1 MSEYDEVREHVFER
15 GQQHIELLRSGL
27 EASFEDVSTFQDWV
41 TDRLNLLGSSTTEFT
56 LSRQDIAEQPA
67 FQNAGED
74 GEVVR
79 FGRNV
84 VGRYPGQ
91 SDTRT
96 LLFAHADKTPE
107 SYDQAA
113 RGDAIDFGPQ
123 KLRGPGVADDVS
135 GVTAAIGA
143 IKTLTEGEWE
153 PLTTV
158 LLGSIL
164 GKQLGVGGTYGLM
177 QNHDPAAAAVYV
189 HPAESGQGLDDLKVG
204 SNGLYEFHLELDGK
218 PPETNEVHH
227 PLYAHSG
234 VNPLEAIGSITQRLH
249 QWTEEIS
256 ARYTHPDVEAVAGR
270 SAGLLVS
277 DIRASDDGRA
287 VYELP
292 QSCRVELALAFP
304 PGLSLATVKEGVR
317 KTVREAEAET
327 AVRDVTVHA
336 GNHVADSAAAPG
348 ESRAVRTAS
357 RAIEGV
363 TTESPTFYY
372 GHTASDI
379 RYPMNYWDAP
389 TVGFGP
395 RAGDMGRPDEWIDRR
410 EYLETVAALTSFL
423 LDYSPDS

>member
-1 MSEYDEVREHVFER
+1 MSEYDEVREHVFNR
-15 GQQHIELLRSGL
+15 GQEHIELLRSGL
-27 EASFEDVSTFQDWV
+27 EASFEDVATFQDWV

-56 LSRQDIAEQPA
+56 LSRQDITEQPA
-67 FQNAGED
+67 FRNSEAEGEL
-74 GEVVR
+74 VR
-79 FGRNV
+79 FGRNI
-84 VGRYPGQ
+84 VGKYPGR
-91 SDTRT
+91 SDMQT

-107 SYDQAA
+107 SYRQAA
-113 RGDAIDFGPQ
+113 QGGAIDFGRT
-123 KLRGPGVADDVS
+123 KLHGPGIADDVS

-143 IKTLTEGEWE
+143 IKTLAEGQCN
-153 PLTTV
+153 PRTTV

-177 QNHDPAAAAVYV
+177 RNHGPADAAVYV

-204 SNGLYEFHLELDGK
+204 SNGLYEFHIEIQGK

-234 VNPLEAIGSITQRLH
+234 VNPLESIGSITQRLQ
-249 QWTEEIS
+249 QWTENIGS
-256 ARYTHPDVEAVAGR
+256 RHTHSGVEAAAGR
-270 SAGLLVS
+270 SVGLLVS
-277 DIRASDDGRA
+277 DIHVDDDRRA

-304 PGLSLATVKEGVR
+304 PGLSLETVREGVR
-317 KTVREAEAET
+317 DTVREAGEET
-327 AVRDVTVHA
+327 NVCDITVHV
-336 GNHVADSAAAPG
+336 GNHVADSAEAPAD
-348 ESRAVRTAS
+348 SRAVRTAS
-357 RAIEGV
+357 RAIEAI

-395 RAGDMGRPDEWIDRR
+395 RAGNMGRPIEWIDRK

-423 LDYSPDS
+423 ITYSPES